1 MILTRIQIENYKQ
14 YQGSHDIEVPAQAT
28 IGVIGENGT
37 GKTTLFEA
45 IEWCLYSPR
54 TTSPADIRP
63 RGFTGHTTVTVHLE
77 SADSTKHFIVER
89 VLKRTPSAT
98 IFRVDTSGEIVPIVQ
113 GPRQVSDYVSTKLIG
128 LSHTAFTAT
137 FFTRQKE
144 LHLFG
149 DETSGKRR
157 QEVGRLLGLETIRSA
172 QKSIVNDRSNAAA
185 DSRAMVAQ
193 YDRESEGRDFA
204 AELGAAVVQI
214 DEHTSQL
221 AAGAEAIATT
231 ERSRIE
237 TEAKATLAQERRNK
251 DIGFGQQLES
261 SRRERQ
267 SVDQRLAHIA
277 VDLKRLE
284 SREHERLKLAPIA
297 ANLDPLRHRIV
308 EQEKER
314 ARFEHRNELVR
325 QIKESVQR
333 SRELNGTVR
342 DVVNQIRLTS
352 PIEGWTWSDADLVHS
367 HAGARRLVEIVN
379 QVDLHGAEQRERIFR
394 DARATADELGGA
406 TEILTLYRT
415 TRETLD
421 QDEQKL
427 LLDGEPREKLPDL
440 DRDRD
445 RLHHDRT
452 TIHANRTTMEADLDK
467 ARIIVGNLER
477 RKFGDDCPTCGRP
490 FSEDDVAVVTS
501 AMRDRMSSIR
511 VSIEQFT
518 SNGAEIDRQL
528 TAIETRRAGV
538 FTEIEQI
545 ENLRQRI
552 LKSVSYLDG
561 QRETVDK
568 AEVALAQALAAAELK
583 HPPKPV
589 EIARVES
596 IARELRQI
604 VGARSTLNMALES
617 FEALESRIESATAD
631 RDALGEI
638 GFDPDAFRQLTHDF
652 QAADRAQSAIS
663 QIEQDVAR
671 RPDLESEF
679 AATTQRLGELDLTA
693 KGIAEQ
699 RTTLAYGP
707 DELSVAQSALSAAR
721 DRERATVERFH
732 RGQTALRESELRR
745 DAVVKEQDRL
755 ERLAKSADAKRSE
768 ADHLDFIAKEF
779 TEFERYAAG
788 RKRPVLAEYTSHLV
802 NNITDGK
809 YDRVDFDQD
818 FGIIVYDGDDLES
831 SYAVDTFSGG
841 ERDAITLAA
850 RIALSR
856 MIGHQAA
863 NPPGFLVLDEVF
875 GSLDTDRR
883 AHLLDLLGSIS
894 NTFAELKQF
903 FIIIHFDDVRTSP
916 ALDELWRVE
925 ETADGSSMV
934 TSLRPGADIDTL

>member
-54 TTSPADIRP
+54 NISPADVRP

-77 SADSTKHFIVER
+77 SADSTQHFIVER

-149 DETSGKRR
+149 DETPGKRR

-172 QKSIVNDRSNAAA
+172 QKSIVNDRSKAAA

-214 DEHTSQL
+214 DEHASQL
-221 AAGAEAIATT
+221 ATGAEAIATT

-267 SVDQRLAHIA
+267 SVDQRLAQIV

-314 ARFEHRNELVR
+314 SRFEQRNELVR
-325 QIKESVQR
+325 QIKDSVQR
-333 SRELNGTVR
+333 SRDLNGTVR
-342 DVVNQIRLTS
+342 DVVTQTRLTS
-352 PIEGWTWSDADLVHS
+352 PIEGWSWSDADLVNS
-367 HAGARRLVEIVN
+367 RAGAKRLVEIVN
-379 QVDLHGAEQRERIFR
+379 QVDLQGAEQRERSYR

-452 TIHANRTTMEADLDK
+452 TIHA
-467 ARIIVGNLER
+467 
-477 RKFGDDCPTCGRP
+477 
-490 FSEDDVAVVTS
+490 
-501 AMRDRMSSIR
+501 
-511 VSIEQFT
+511 
-518 SNGAEIDRQL
+518 
-528 TAIETRRAGV
+528 
-538 FTEIEQI
+538 
-545 ENLRQRI
+545 
-552 LKSVSYLDG
+552 
-561 QRETVDK
+561 
-568 AEVALAQALAAAELK
+568 
-583 HPPKPV
+583 
-589 EIARVES
+589 
-596 IARELRQI
+596 
-604 VGARSTLNMALES
+604 
-617 FEALESRIESATAD
+617 
-631 RDALGEI
+631 
-638 GFDPDAFRQLTHDF
+638 
-652 QAADRAQSAIS
+652 
-663 QIEQDVAR
+663 
-671 RPDLESEF
+671 
-679 AATTQRLGELDLTA
+679 
-693 KGIAEQ
+693 
-699 RTTLAYGP
+699 
-707 DELSVAQSALSAAR
+707 
-721 DRERATVERFH
+721 
-732 RGQTALRESELRR
+732 
-745 DAVVKEQDRL
+745 
-755 ERLAKSADAKRSE
+755 
-768 ADHLDFIAKEF
+768 
-779 TEFERYAAG
+779 
-788 RKRPVLAEYTSHLV
+788 
-802 NNITDGK
+802 
-809 YDRVDFDQD
+809 
-818 FGIIVYDGDDLES
+818 
-831 SYAVDTFSGG
+831 
-841 ERDAITLAA
+841 
-850 RIALSR
+850 
-856 MIGHQAA
+856 
-863 NPPGFLVLDEVF
+863 
-875 GSLDTDRR
+875 
-883 AHLLDLLGSIS
+883 
-894 NTFAELKQF
+894 
-903 FIIIHFDDVRTSP
+903 
-916 ALDELWRVE
+916 
-925 ETADGSSMV
+925 
-934 TSLRPGADIDTL
+934 